1 MTATTLQADCR
12 VVLTLDAGGTSFR
25 FSAMRGGVAVTETTV
40 LPSDGDNLERCLTNV
55 VEGFAHVKA
64 KCPTPPVAI
73 SFAFPG
79 PADYPNGIIGDLV
92 NLPGFRNGVAL
103 GPMLED
109 RFKIPVF
116 INNDGDLFAYGEAIA
131 GLLPH
136 VNGLL
141 NKVGS
146 PKRYSNLLGVT
157 LGTGFGGGIVRNGE
171 LFVGDNSGAGEICLL
186 RNKYAPRMNVE
197 EGACIRAL
205 RRDYGVGAGIAFD
218 DTPDPQTIARIAINE
233 MPGDAA
239 AAREAYRRMGQVV
252 GDALGDA
259 LTLLDGLVV
268 IGGGISKSWRLFL
281 PAAMQELNE
290 VFIAPNGNESRRLR
304 PAIYCLEDPAQLK
317 CFLNVASREIIVP
330 RSERKIRYDA
340 TPRLAVGITRLG
352 TSEAIALGAY
362 AFALRA
368 LEKR

>member
-1 MTATTLQADCR
+1 MKYLGKVILCLSSLPFA
-12 VVLTLDAGGTSFR
+12 
-25 FSAMRGGVAVTETTV
+25 SASA
-40 LPSDGDNLERCLTNV
+40 
-55 VEGFAHVKA
+55 A
-64 KCPTPPVAI
+64 PVAPEFQ
-73 SFAFPG
+73 SKH
-79 PADYPNGIIGDLV
+79 Y
-92 NLPGFRNGVAL
+92 
-103 GPMLED
+103 
-109 RFKIPVF
+109 
-116 INNDGDLFAYGEAIA
+116 AIA
-131 GLLPH
+131 LSRTAPAFSLFS
-136 VNGLL
+136 VD
-141 NKVGS
+141 S
-146 PKRYSNLLGVT
+146 LGQGR
-157 LGTGFGGGIVRNGE
+157 LDENPVRLETNP
-171 LFVGDNSGAGEICLL
+171 V
-186 RNKYAPRMNVE
+186 
-197 EGACIRAL
+197 
-205 RRDYGVGAGIAFD
+205 
-218 DTPDPQTIARIAINE
+218 AINE